1 MANDYYSRQSRT
13 NQTAI
18 YCLGRVEQFIADY
31 ARSSQISETELA
43 RRVAELLLSQTGGTL
58 LGTEDS
64 VSPLQ
69 RNGTGHGLPVAE
81 VEVARRPRG
90 RAQVKQPHWTQLPEN
105 RKQMMKNIE
114 AMRDNNPPT
123 ITKKQLAAM
132 RRNAR
137 KGRAA
142 LAAKMRKQRLDLRK
156 RQERAAQIREARG

>member
-18 YCLGRVEQFIADY
+18 YVLGRIEQFIADY
-31 ARSSQISETELA
+31 SRSSQVSETELA
-43 RRVAELLLSQTGGTL
+43 RRVAELLLSQTGGPV

-69 RNGTGHGLPVAE
+69 RNGTGASIAVAAM
-81 VEVARRPRG
+81 EVARRPRG

-114 AMRDNNPPT
+114 AMRDNNPRT
-123 ITKKQLAAM
+123 ITKKQLTAM
-132 RRNAR
+132 RRNAV
-137 KGRAA
+137 KARAS
-142 LAAKMRKQRLDLRK
+142 LAAKTRKQRIDLRR
-156 RQERAAQIREARG
+156 RQQRAAQIREAQA